1 MLGTKL
7 SSAPE
12 ETTMMY
18 SPNAQALGEARL
30 ADLHRQAQRA
40 ALVRAARRARR
51 NQRAPRPRPSLTG
64 WAHRPR
70 PAPESS

>member
-1 MLGTKL
+1 
-7 SSAPE
+7 
-12 ETTMMY
+12 MMY
-18 SPNAQALGEARL
+18 PTNAQTLGEARL

-40 ALVRAARRARR
+40 ALARAARRTRR
-51 NQRAPRPRPSLTG
+51 HQRGQRAPRLLASLTG